1 MCALHHM
8 PRIMFDL
15 LQLLIAIG
23 VGIVI
28 TGLCACVSRHLS
40 LQLISSDGTDR
51 EVIQNRG

>member
-28 TGLCACVSRHLS
+28 TGLCVAALVLA
-40 LQLISSDGTDR
+40 TDFKR
-51 EVIQNRG
+51 RDR